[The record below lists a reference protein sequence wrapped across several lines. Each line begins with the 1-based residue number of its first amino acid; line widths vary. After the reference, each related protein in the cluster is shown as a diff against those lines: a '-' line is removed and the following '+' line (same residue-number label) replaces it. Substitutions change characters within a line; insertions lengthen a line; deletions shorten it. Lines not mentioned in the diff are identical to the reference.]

1 MTSTTPRK
9 RRAAATPATEPA
21 QPMADRILAAIAS
34 AHSRKPANADD
45 VQAVIGGDAAD
56 FWRAVEQ
63 LKCECRIN
71 AATIKTQ
78 LDAGPWMAIWPTGTP
93 VAHRTWKDLN
103 AAGAFTTLPAACVP
117 KRMPT
122 TPDLERDPRPDLRKI
137 TREAEGKI
145 VPVSA
150 DQRRDRIAQLAA
162 GRTLANGIKFADVA
176 ADLGISVEGVRY
188 LTKRMGE
195 GARVAFGHIAGE
207 SAHRIYDPAAE
218 LPADVSPVREGDMAT
233 SAASLTPEAVHA
245 AFTHPEFEQFIKQ
258 AEAPSAEP
266 IGEPEPEL
274 HPDQVVEPA
283 DQAIADPIAE
293 PSAEPV
299 AAPCAKSCTNAC
311 ADFPGWSSIAADL
324 AAIADAIGEMEP
336 ESPTPAP
343 PPQAKP
349 ARVSFALWDDGGL
362 SIYDG
367 DDLLQLP
374 PADTARLA
382 RLLGVPGSPL
392 HTQEQRA

>member
-1 MTSTTPRK
+1 MTSTTSRK
-9 RRAAATPATEPA
+9 RRAAATPAAETAAPA
-21 QPMADRILAAIAS
+21 QPLADRILAAIAD

-45 VQAVIGGDAAD
+45 VLAIIGGDAAD

-71 AATIKTQ
+71 AATIKTK
-78 LDAGPWMAIWPTGTP
+78 LDAAPWMAVWPNGTP

-103 AAGAFTTLPAACVP
+103 AAGAFATLPAACMP

-207 SAHRIYDPAAE
+207 FAHRIYDPAAE
-218 LPADVSPVREGDMAT
+218 ASEKIAAGWPLAAT
-233 SAASLTPEAVHA
+233 DAAPG
-245 AFTHPEFEQFIKQ
+245 
-258 AEAPSAEP
+258 AEP
-266 IGEPEPEL
+266 DADL
-274 HPDQVVEPA
+274 LADQPSIAIFQDGMLTLVCDDEDEDDDEDGADEDAEPA
-283 DQAIADPIAE
+283 DQAIAE
-293 PSAEPV
+293 PSAEPI
-299 AAPCAKSCTNAC
+299 AAPCAKSCANAC

-324 AAIADAIGEMEP
+324 AAIADAIGDMEP

>member
-1 MTSTTPRK
+1 MTATTPRK
-9 RRAAATPATEPA
+9 RRAAATAAAETAAPA
-21 QPMADRILAAIAS
+21 QPLADRILAAVAD

-45 VQAVIGGDAAD
+45 VLAVIGGDAAD
-56 FWRAVEQ
+56 FWRALEQ

-71 AATIKTQ
+71 AATIKTK
-78 LDAGPWMAIWPTGTP
+78 LDAVPWMAIWPTGTP

-103 AAGAFTTLPAACVP
+103 AAGAFTTLPAACMP
-117 KRMPT
+117 KRTPT
-122 TPDLERDPRPDLRKI
+122 TPDLDRDPRPDLRKI

-176 ADLGISVEGVRY
+176 ADLGISVEGVRH

-195 GARVAFGHIAGE
+195 GARVAFGHLAGE

-218 LPADVSPVREGDMAT
+218 QPADIFPIREGDMAT

-266 IGEPEPEL
+266 IGEPEPDL
-274 HPDQVVEPA
+274 RPDQVVEPA
-283 DQAIADPIAE
+283 DQAIAE
-293 PSAEPV
+293 PNAP
-299 AAPCAKSCTNAC
+299 PCAKSCTDAC

-324 AAIADAIGEMEP
+324 SAIADALGEMEP
-336 ESPTPAP
+336 EDATPAP

>member
-1 MTSTTPRK
+1 MTSTTSRK

-21 QPMADRILAAIAS
+21 QPLADRILAAIGA
-34 AHSRKPANADD
+34 ATSRQPANADD
-45 VQAVIGGDAAD
+45 TLAVVGGDAPA
-56 FWRAVEQ
+56 FWQALEQ

-71 AATIKTQ
+71 VAIIRRAN
-78 LDAGPWMAIWPTGTP
+78 DAKEWMAIWPTGTP

-103 AAGAFTTLPAACVP
+103 AAGAFTTLPAACMP

-162 GRTLANGIKFADVA
+162 GRTLANGIKLADVA
-176 ADLGISVEGVRY
+176 ADLGIRVEGVRY

-195 GARVAFGHIAGE
+195 GARIAVGQIAGE
-207 SAHRIYDPAAE
+207 FAHRIYDPAAE
-218 LPADVSPVREGDMAT
+218 QPAAVALIHEGDMAAEQP
-233 SAASLTPEAVHA
+233 AAEVA
-245 AFTHPEFEQFIKQ
+245 AGWPFAATD
-258 AEAPSAEP
+258 AAPATEP
-266 IGEPEPEL
+266 PPEL
-274 HPDQVVEPA
+274 RPHWIVEPA
-283 DQAIADPIAE
+283 DQAIVEPNAE
-293 PSAEPV
+293 PNAE
-299 AAPCAKSCTNAC
+299 PCAKSCPNACADAC

-324 AAIADAIGEMEP
+324 AAIADAFGDMEP

-343 PPQAKP
+343 PPQATP

-382 RLLGVPGSPL
+382 RLLGVPGNPAPTL
-392 HTQEQRA
+392 EQRA

>member
-1 MTSTTPRK
+1 MTATTPRK
-9 RRAAATPATEPA
+9 RRAAATPAAEPA
-21 QPMADRILAAIAS
+21 QPLADRILAAIAS

-45 VQAVIGGDAAD
+45 VLAVIGGDAPD

-63 LKCECRIN
+63 LKDECRIN

-78 LDAGPWMAIWPTGTP
+78 LDAAPWMAIWPTGTP

-103 AAGAFTTLPAACVP
+103 AAGAFATLPAACMP

-145 VPVSA
+145 VPISA

-195 GARVAFGHIAGE
+195 GNRIAVGLLGTE
-207 SAHRIYDPAAE
+207 LAHRIYDPAAE
-218 LPADVSPVREGDMAT
+218 LADYVSLVREGDMAAEQP
-233 SAASLTPEAVHA
+233 AADIDLTA
-245 AFTHPEFEQFIKQ
+245 A
-258 AEAPSAEP
+258 
-266 IGEPEPEL
+266 
-274 HPDQVVEPA
+274 
-283 DQAIADPIAE
+283 
-293 PSAEPV
+293 
-299 AAPCAKSCTNAC
+299 AAPTAKPCGAC
-311 ADFPGWSSIAADL
+311 ADGCQGTECRLIKDSPPIHAD
-324 AAIADAIGEMEP
+324 
-336 ESPTPAP
+336 
-343 PPQAKP
+343 
-349 ARVSFALWDDGGL
+349 RVTFALWDDGGL

-382 RLLGVPGSPL
+382 RLLGVPGNPVPA
-392 HTQEQRA
+392 QEQRA

>member
-1 MTSTTPRK
+1 MTTTPRK

-21 QPMADRILAAIAS
+21 QPLADRILAAIAG

-45 VQAVIGGDAAD
+45 VLAVIGGDAPE

-63 LKCECRIN
+63 LKCESRIN
-71 AATIKTQ
+71 AATIKTA
-78 LDAGPWMAIWPTGTP
+78 LDAAPWMAIWPTGTP

-103 AAGAFTTLPAACVP
+103 AVGAFSTLPAACMP

-122 TPDLERDPRPDLRKI
+122 TPDPERDPRPDLRKI
-137 TREAEGKI
+137 TRAAEGKI

-150 DQRRDRIAQLAA
+150 DQRRERIAQLAA
-162 GRTLANGIKFADVA
+162 GRTLEHGLKFSEVA
-176 ADLGISVEGVRY
+176 EDLGISVEGVRY
-188 LTKRMGE
+188 LIKRMGE
-195 GARVAFGHIAGE
+195 GSRVAFGHVAGE

-218 LPADVSPVREGDMAT
+218 IPADVSLIREGDMAAEQP
-233 SAASLTPEAVHA
+233 AAEVAAVW
-245 AFTHPEFEQFIKQ
+245 PWEE
-258 AEAPSAEP
+258 
-266 IGEPEPEL
+266 
-274 HPDQVVEPA
+274 PDQVISGPNVGPN
-283 DQAIADPIAE
+283 AE
-293 PSAEPV
+293 PNAEPC
-299 AAPCAKSCTNAC
+299 AEPCTDAC

-324 AAIADAIGEMEP
+324 AAIADAIGDMEP

-343 PPQAKP
+343 PPQANP
-349 ARVSFALWDDGGL
+349 ARMSFALWDDGGL

-382 RLLGVPGSPL
+382 RLLGVPGNPVPA
-392 HTQEQRA
+392 QEQRA

>member
-1 MTSTTPRK
+1 MTATTPRK
-9 RRAAATPATEPA
+9 RRAAATAAAETAAPA
-21 QPMADRILAAIAS
+21 QPLADRILAAVAD

-45 VQAVIGGDAAD
+45 VLAVIGGDAAD
-56 FWRAVEQ
+56 FWRALEQ

-71 AATIKTQ
+71 AATIKTK
-78 LDAGPWMAIWPTGTP
+78 LDAVPWMAIWPTGTP

-103 AAGAFTTLPAACVP
+103 AAGAFTTLPAACMP
-117 KRMPT
+117 KRTPT
-122 TPDLERDPRPDLRKI
+122 TPDLDRDPRPDLRKI

-195 GARVAFGHIAGE
+195 GARVAFGQVAGE

-218 LPADVSPVREGDMAT
+218 PPPDQVIVEPV
-233 SAASLTPEAVHA
+233 
-245 AFTHPEFEQFIKQ
+245 
-258 AEAPSAEP
+258 AEP
-266 IGEPEPEL
+266 I
-274 HPDQVVEPA
+274 
-283 DQAIADPIAE
+283 AE
-293 PSAEPV
+293 QIPQ
-299 AAPCAKSCTNAC
+299 AC
-311 ADFPGWSSIAADL
+311 AESCADLSTVAEGL
-324 AAIADAIGEMEP
+324 AAIADALGDMEP
-336 ESPTPAP
+336 DDAAPLP
-343 PPQAKP
+343 PPQANP
-349 ARVSFALWDDGGL
+349 VRISFALWDDGGL

-374 PADTARLA
+374 PSDTARLA
-382 RLLGVPGSPL
+382 RLLGVPGNPVPA
-392 HTQEQRA
+392 QEQRA

>member
-1 MTSTTPRK
+1 MTATTPRK
-9 RRAAATPATEPA
+9 RRAAATAAAETAAPA
-21 QPMADRILAAIAS
+21 QPLADRILAAVAD

-45 VQAVIGGDAAD
+45 VLAVIGGDAAD
-56 FWRAVEQ
+56 FWRALEQ

-71 AATIKTQ
+71 AATIKTK
-78 LDAGPWMAIWPTGTP
+78 LDAVPWMAIWPTGTP

-103 AAGAFTTLPAACVP
+103 AAGAFTTLPAACMP
-117 KRMPT
+117 KRTPT
-122 TPDLERDPRPDLRKI
+122 TPDLDRDPRPDLRKI

-207 SAHRIYDPAAE
+207 FAHRIYDPAAE
-218 LPADVSPVREGDMAT
+218 QRAEEVAAGWPFAATDAAPAT
-233 SAASLTPEAVHA
+233 
-245 AFTHPEFEQFIKQ
+245 
-258 AEAPSAEP
+258 
-266 IGEPEPEL
+266 EPEPEL
-274 HPDQVVEPA
+274 RPHWIVEPA
-283 DQAIADPIAE
+283 DQVIVEPLAE
-293 PSAEPV
+293 PDAEPN
-299 AAPCAKSCTNAC
+299 AEPNTHACAESCPESC

-324 AAIADAIGEMEP
+324 SAIADALGDMEP
-336 ESPTPAP
+336 EDATPAP

-382 RLLGVPGSPL
+382 RLLGVPGNPVPA
-392 HTQEQRA
+392 QELRA